1 MKYVIDRK
9 EALNIVRLW
18 HKLPKVKASGAVSSK
33 IMRRYSWVYQDKDCY
48 GAIDN
53 RAGLCEVEDG
63 FQSTEEAEAWI
74 ESREIKKARARRKEA
89 C

>member
-1 MKYVIDRK
+1 MKRRVISHDKAMEIVKEWHDAPKSKKGTVSCKVMCRGSYVYK
-9 EALNIVRLW
+9 EADGL
-18 HKLPKVKASGAVSSK
+18 
-33 IMRRYSWVYQDKDCY
+33 Y

-63 FQSTEEAEAWI
+63 FLTKDEAEAWI
-74 ESREIKKARARRKEA
+74 ESREVVKNENMRR